1 MGIDKEII
9 AQRISEVQSA
19 ISSLEKYAKIDE
31 SEFLGDDEKIAAA
44 KYHLISIIEG
54 CISICTHISVKEL
67 HKVPDGYATCFK
79 ILADNKILSDA
90 LATNLA
96 KMVGFRTLLIHRYL
110 QIEDK
115 KVYQYIKTEVGN
127 IQEYLR
133 IVRDKYLRAKG

>member
-1 MGIDKEII
+1 
-9 AQRISEVQSA
+9 
-19 ISSLEKYAKIDE
+19 
-31 SEFLGDDEKIAAA
+31 
-44 KYHLISIIEG
+44 ISIIEG

-67 HKVPDGYATCFK
+67 HKVPDGYTTCFK
-79 ILADNKILSDA
+79 ILADNKVLSEA

-96 KMVGFRTLLIHRYL
+96 KMVGFRNLLIHRYW

-127 IQEYLR
+127 IQEYLK